1 MTIMLCVKL
10 LRDIHRVVDGSC
22 PPAPVVFFDCTRASI
37 PGSGSHRHA
46 LRNKIPA
53 KDFNH
58 QMCNSRNTSI
68 IEINLTKQI
77 DLTRILTAFFLF
89 PTLFWPRRREN
100 DPNKLQG
107 PLETTQAVM
116 NLQERREHR

>member
-10 LRDIHRVVDGSC
+10 LRDINMVVDGSC
-22 PPAPVVFFDCTRASI
+22 PPTPVVFSDCTRAPI
-37 PGSGSHRHA
+37 PGSGSHWHA

-58 QMCNSRNTSI
+58 QMINSRNTSI
-68 IEINLTKQI
+68 IEIDLTKQT
-77 DLTRILTAFFLF
+77 DLTRILTALFLF
-89 PTLFWPRRREN
+89 PTLLWPGRREN